1 MLCLKM
7 NNEDKQRVLSL
18 NKNDFI
24 IQVFRCGGKGGQKQ
38 NKTSSGV
45 RIIHKDSGAIGES
58 RDNRQQKVN
67 KRQAFSRLV
76 DSKKFKSW
84 LNIEISRITTNVDK
98 KVEEQMSSDN
108 ILVETINEKGQWE
121 KSMTL

>member
-1 MLCLKM
+1 MS
-7 NNEDKQRVLSL
+7 NGNKQKILSL
-18 NKNDFI
+18 NKNDFE

-45 RIIHKDSGAIGES
+45 RILHKESGATGES

-76 DSKKFKSW
+76 ESKKFQDW
-84 LNIEISRITTNVDK
+84 LRIEISRRTSNVDK
-98 KVEEQMSSDN
+98 KVEEQMSKDN
-108 ILVETINEKGQWE
+108 ILVEVVNTEDQWE
-121 KSMTL
+121 KSGTF